1 MFMHQNR
8 WREKAVL
15 ITGGCGGVGK
25 ATAGRFL
32 SEGANVMLADI
43 NETQLKEVIE
53 ELSPLE
59 GRVHSCLSDVTKV
72 SDCETAVAETI
83 KAFGRL
89 DVLIN
94 AAGVW
99 TEGDS
104 AKSTEKEWDWV
115 MDVNLKGTYFM
126 CSRAI
131 PELKKTRGCI
141 VNLSS
146 DAGLMGLRGAAI
158 YCASKGG
165 VVLLTKA
172 LAIELAPD
180 LVRVN
185 AVCPTDIMTPM
196 LEYQANTYGKGDP
209 EAYYKNLLSYYPQ
222 GERARFIEANE
233 VAELIFFLAS
243 DGAQPITGA
252 ALPMDFGTTAGG

>member
-1 MFMHQNR
+1 MHQNS
-8 WREKAVL
+8 WQEKAVL
-15 ITGGCGGVGK
+15 ITGGSGGVGK

-32 SEGANVMLADI
+32 SKGANVMLTDI
-43 NETQLKEVIE
+43 NESGLKEIIE
-53 ELSPLE
+53 EFSSLE
-59 GRVHSCLSDVTKV
+59 GRVDSCLSDVTKV
-72 SDCETAVAETI
+72 SDCESAVEETV

-89 DVLIN
+89 DVLN
-94 AAGVW
+94 NTAGVW
-99 TEGDS
+99 VEGDIV
-104 AKSTEKEWDWV
+104 KSTEKEWDWV

-146 DAGLMGLRGAAI
+146 DAGLMGLNEAAI

-185 AVCPTDIMTPM
+185 AICPTDIMTPM
-196 LEYQANTYGKGDP
+196 FEYQANTYGKGDP
-209 EAYYKNLLSYYPQ
+209 EAYYKKLLAYYPQ

-233 VAELIFFLAS
+233 VAEFIFFLAS
-243 DGAQPITGA
+243 DRAKPITGA

>member
-1 MFMHQNR
+1 MHENSWQ
-8 WREKAVL
+8 EKGVL
-15 ITGGCGGVGK
+15 ITGGCGGVGE
-25 ATAGRFL
+25 ATAARFL
-32 SEGANVMLADI
+32 SEGANVMLTDI
-43 NETQLKEVIE
+43 NETQLKEITE
-53 ELSPLE
+53 ELSSLE
-59 GRVHSCLSDVTKV
+59 GRVYSCTSDVTRV
-72 SDCETAVAETI
+72 SDCEAAVTKTV

-89 DVLIN
+89 DILIN

-99 TEGDS
+99 AEGDS

-146 DAGLMGLRGAAI
+146 DAGLMGLREAAI

-172 LAIELAPD
+172 LAVELAPD

-185 AVCPTDIMTPM
+185 AVCPADIMTPM
-196 LEYQANTYGKGDP
+196 LKYQAKTYGKGDP

-233 VAELIFFLAS
+233 VAEFIFFLSS
-243 DGAQPITGA
+243 DRAQPITGA
-252 ALPMDFGTTAGG
+252 VLPIDFGTTAGG